1 MTGQSISA
9 AELAPKRC
17 REPGCDKEFKRPC
30 DLTKHE
36 KTHSRPWKC
45 SVESCKYH
53 QYGWPT
59 EKEMDRHH
67 NDKHSAAP
75 PLYECRFKPCPY
87 RSKRESNCKQH
98 MEKAH
103 GWTYVRSKNNG
114 KNKDKQSDI
123 DLADFSACLPVLSAT
138 MPPRK

>member
-1 MTGQSISA
+1 
-9 AELAPKRC
+9 
-17 REPGCDKEFKRPC
+17 
-30 DLTKHE
+30 
-36 KTHSRPWKC
+36 
-45 SVESCKYH
+45 
-53 QYGWPT
+53 
-59 EKEMDRHH
+59 
-67 NDKHSAAP
+67 
-75 PLYECRFKPCPY
+75 
-87 RSKRESNCKQH
+87 